1 MPYYNNLEKH
11 YYCWLLIIFI
21 ELSRSNSR
29 ATYSHLISP
38 SSFTSYNIPC
48 PYFLPACNTDIP
60 PPNPFQSIYNW
71 KIDTT
76 SHSSSHVICR
86 CEKRCLWKCL
96 LKQLSLGKYVRGSN
110 TSCCRGREY
119 VPPFFL
125 FFHYYSFIPCY
136 IFICTSLQGNV
147 VRLSPCYLSSLSVF
161 AFLIFFCRK
170 KDGRERVCFWCY
182 CSKRVTI

>member
-1 MPYYNNLEKH
+1 MANYNNLEKH

-21 ELSRSNSR
+21 ELSQSNSR

-38 SSFTSYNIPC
+38 SSFNSYNTPC
-48 PYFLPACNTDIP
+48 PYFLPAYNTDIP

-76 SHSSSHVICR
+76 THSSSHVICR

-119 VPPFFL
+119 VPPFFFFFIILL
-125 FFHYYSFIPCY
+125 FLVTF
-136 IFICTSLQGNV
+136 
-147 VRLSPCYLSSLSVF
+147 LSALVF
-161 AFLIFFCRK
+161 RAMP
-170 KDGRERVCFWCY
+170 RV
-182 CSKRVTI
+182 